1 LLVEVGL
8 ALCQKIVYDFLTKGK
23 AMNAIQDQ
31 ILDRIREHGRDK
43 VFIPKDFLDLGSRD
57 AADQSLS
64 RLVKGGEVQRLGR
77 GLYYYPQVNERLGIP
92 LAPDLDEIA
101 AALGRQTGSRVAP
114 SGAVAAN
121 RLGLSTQVPAK
132 PVYLTDGRTRQVRVG
147 GTVIQL
153 RHAAPKE
160 LPVGSRSSALVFQA
174 LRYLGQAAVTD
185 RVIAQLRRGL
195 SQEQRQELLQDARY
209 TTDWI
214 AAVVR
219 QVAEDEKEVLRH
231 G

>member
-1 LLVEVGL
+1 MGTV
-8 ALCQKIVYDFLTKGK
+8 
-23 AMNAIQDQ
+23 QDD
-31 ILDRIREHGRDK
+31 ILDRIRGQGRGK
-43 VFIPKDFLDLGSRD
+43 VFTPKDFLDLGSRD

-64 RLVKGGEVQRLGR
+64 RLVKRGEIQRLGR
-77 GLYYYPQVNERLGIP
+77 GLYHYPRLNERLGIP
-92 LAPDLDEIA
+92 LGPDLDEIA
-101 AALGRQTGSRVAP
+101 EALARQTGSRVVP

-132 PVYLTDGRTRQVRVG
+132 PVYLSDGRTRQVRIG
-147 GTVIQL
+147 NTVFQI

-160 LPVGSRSSALVFQA
+160 LPAGSRTSAMVFQA
-174 LRYLGQAAVTD
+174 LRHLGQPAVD
-185 RVIAQLRRGL
+185 DQVVAQLRRAL
-195 SQEQRQELLQDARY
+195 SAKQRQELLRDARY

-219 QVAEDEKEVLRH
+219 QIVHDQEELVSH